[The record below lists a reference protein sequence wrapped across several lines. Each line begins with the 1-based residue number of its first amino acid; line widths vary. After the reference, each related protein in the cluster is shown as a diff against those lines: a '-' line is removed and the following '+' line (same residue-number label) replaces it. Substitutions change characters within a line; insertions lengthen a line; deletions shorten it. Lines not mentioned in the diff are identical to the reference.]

1 MKFTKSTKSRTSKKA
16 KTAVLEFW
24 DSPKLISCKIIVI
37 GKSWNFHTVISL
49 TQLSMKKELMKIT
62 CKDWLIL
69 VPLQDKIDS
78 IHESVIR
85 GNMREVRGHLDKRG
99 WANAR
104 DHYGHS
110 PLHKSVMANQE
121 DIMKFILRLYPDHI
135 EDRDNVSMNT
145 QCRNVKIFCEIN
157 FGESKKF

>member
-1 MKFTKSTKSRTSKKA
+1 
-16 KTAVLEFW
+16 
-24 DSPKLISCKIIVI
+24 
-37 GKSWNFHTVISL
+37 
-49 TQLSMKKELMKIT
+49 MKIT

-135 EDRDNVSMNT
+135 EDRDNVSMTYSVT
-145 QCRNVKIFCEIN
+145 QNKICYF
-157 FGESKKF
+157 KWL

>member
-1 MKFTKSTKSRTSKKA
+1 M
-16 KTAVLEFW
+16 
-24 DSPKLISCKIIVI
+24 
-37 GKSWNFHTVISL
+37 
-49 TQLSMKKELMKIT
+49 
-62 CKDWLIL
+62 